1 LVIRAGGRRLTNE
14 ERANDEE
21 ENADYVLD
29 EYVLEAKDIQEE
41 RLSKQECQHKIAE
54 ISWPYFEEAAVIPI
68 DPEVLSR
75 ADEIRYIEI
84 LARPIEKRI

>member
-1 LVIRAGGRRLTNE
+1 MVIRAGGRRLTNE

-29 EYVLEAKDIQEE
+29 EYVLEAKDIQE
-41 RLSKQECQHKIAE
+41 E